1 MYLGALIYMRTLSY
15 IAGAI
20 DGTLWRCNDIIKIIP
35 KMEIVS
41 KMLDIFTIKESLVMI
56 T

>member
-1 MYLGALIYMRTLSY
+1 MYLGALIYMRTLRY

-20 DGTLWRCNDIIKIIP
+20 DGTLWLCDDIIQNIP
-35 KMEIVS
+35 KIEIVS
-41 KMLDIFTIKESLVMI
+41 KMLDIITIKGSLVMI